1 MFVGVLTIEL
11 HIPEASSLKEKRS
24 VVKGMKDRM
33 ISRFKVAAAEVGET
47 ADKWQRATIGVACVS
62 SERAHAEE
70 VLNKVADMVRSN
82 TSVELLDYT
91 IEVL

>member
-11 HIPEASSLKEKRS
+11 HIPESGSLKGKRA
-24 VVKGMKDRM
+24 VVKGLKDRI
-33 ISRFKVAAAEVGET
+33 ISRFKVAAAEVGEDT
-47 ADKWQRATIGVACVS
+47 DKWQRTTIGVACVS
-62 SERAHAEE
+62 SEKAHAVE
-70 VLNKVADMVRSN
+70 VLNKVVDLVRSN

>member
-1 MFVGVLTIEL
+1 MFVGVMVLDL

-24 VVKGMKDRM
+24 VVKGLKDRI
-33 ISRFKVAAAEVGET
+33 ISRFKVAAAEVGDT
-47 ADKWQRATIGVACVS
+47 ADKWQLTSIGVACVS
-62 SERAHAEE
+62 TEKAHAVE